1 MSGFAQ
7 GWSGMAAWAVRATLL
22 VAVVAMAPTARAV
35 TADTPLAEPRLEA
48 RAITL
53 HKVLRCLVCQNQSI
67 HDSNAALARDLRRI
81 VRERIAAGASDEA
94 VIEFVV
100 ARYGDWVLLRP
111 PFKAKTLVLWLGP
124 AVILVL
130 AAAGVL
136 AYFRHRRTAP
146 AAAAPLTDEER
157 RRLDALLDEP
167 S

>member
-7 GWSGMAAWAVRATLL
+7 GWSTIAARAVRASLL
-22 VAVVAMAPTARAV
+22 LAVVAMAPPAHAITPDA
-35 TADTPLAEPRLEA
+35 PLAEPRLEA
-48 RAITL
+48 RAISL

-67 HDSNAALARDLRRI
+67 HDSNADLARDLRRI
-81 VRERIAAGASDEA
+81 VRERIGAGASDEA

-130 AAAGVL
+130 GAAVVL
-136 AYFRHRRTAP
+136 AYFRRRRTHH
-146 AAAAPLTDEER
+146 AAAPPLTAEER